1 MAKKHKQRNMKVMK
15 RHYDAPKVQW
25 MQLMTLNLLQAAS
38 IETGELYGDGEDYI
52 QE

>member
-1 MAKKHKQRNMKVMK
+1 MKVMR
-15 RHYDAPKVQW
+15 RHYNAPEVQR
-25 MQLMTLNLLQAAS
+25 MQLITLNLLQAAS